1 MPGEGFDA
9 LVGVTWFAGLSAT
22 VSIGAR
28 LDAPV
33 GLIVLLAILLPLIPV
48 ALLYFLREKKLLTAK
63 TAAGGIAVL
72 LTGGITLFLWYTV
85 ISTVVYV
92 ALGEM
97 TAWALVG
104 EFVFIPMAI
113 GATYVTVRHIL
124 DSIEEDRND
133 K

>member
-9 LVGVTWFAGLSAT
+9 LVGITWFAGLSAT

-63 TAAGGIAVL
+63 TAVGGIAVL
-72 LTGGITLFLWYTV
+72 LTGGITLFCGTRSSARW
-85 ISTVVYV
+85 ST
-92 ALGEM
+92 L
-97 TAWALVG
+97 L
-104 EFVFIPMAI
+104 
-113 GATYVTVRHIL
+113 
-124 DSIEEDRND
+124 
-133 K
+133 